1 MVDGAMKASADRTI
15 NRMEKREM
23 MREFTAIVVV

>member
-15 NRMEKREM
+15 NRMDKRERT
-23 MREFTAIVVV
+23 RELTAIIVV